1 MRIEFDVTVTTPMF
15 IGGNDSR
22 SLTSCS
28 KNKAE
33 QLLTAEGLRVP
44 SLRGA
49 MRFWFRAI
57 AGRVTSN
64 LAEIKAL
71 ETRVFGGTSG
81 DATRS
86 AVRIQSWPPDK
97 INVGQYGVR
106 MNKDAPPKRWAIEP
120 DTQFQL
126 ALSSHHPQLLRIA
139 IGCLWMVSNFGG
151 VGARTRRG
159 FGGIAVRPLTHEST
173 GDICF
178 GPRLSDINQTDNRN
192 LTQFSTRL
200 KPDQLAMKRQEVVER
215 VVQELKLSQT
225 VELIR
230 NTIRGLVATDSSIN
244 RGYSTLGVS
253 HLIWP
258 SAFDKDSLLGWAN
271 WKDAL
276 EHARQHVY
284 VPFKNALCLSHIGNP
299 VPQHAAANSV
309 VGHGMR
315 YTSPLCLKI
324 IGFSQEKQ
332 RRYAILAT
340 VFDNDWHLR
349 VRLSSFLNNRQRDG
363 GFSGNHNR
371 SVADYWQMFLDPTQ
385 ALNGKYL
392 DKNVLEAWP
401 VL

>member
-1 MRIEFDVTVTTPMF
+1 MRIEFDVTVNTPMF

-22 SLTSCS
+22 RLISCNQVEA
-28 KNKAE
+28 K

-57 AGRVTSN
+57 AGRVTSD

-86 AVRIQSWPPDK
+86 AVRIQSWPVSEID
-97 INVGQYGVR
+97 VGQYGVR
-106 MNKDAPPKRWAIEP
+106 MNKDEPPKRWAIEP
-120 DTQFQL
+120 GTQFRL
-126 ALSSHHPQLLRIA
+126 AISSHHPQLLQIA

-159 FGGIAVRPLTHEST
+159 FGGIDISQLTDESI

-178 GPRLSDINQTDNRN
+178 GPKLSKNNKTDIDN
-192 LTQFSTRL
+192 LTQLSKRL
-200 KPDQLAMKRQEVVER
+200 KPDQLAMMRQELVEPL
-215 VVQELKLSQT
+215 VQELKLSQT
-225 VELIR
+225 VDSIR
-230 NTIRGLVATDSSIN
+230 NTIRGLITTDSSIN
-244 RGYSTLGVS
+244 RDYSTLGVS

-258 SAFDKDSLLGWAN
+258 SAFGEDSLLGWDN

-276 EHARQHVY
+276 KDARQHVY
-284 VPFKNALCLSHIGNP
+284 VPFKKALCLSHIGNP
-299 VPQHAAANSV
+299 MPQHAAANSV

-349 VRLSSFLNNRQRDG
+349 VRLSSFLNLRKDDRTFAGDPK
-363 GFSGNHNR
+363 R
-371 SVADYWQMFLDPTQ
+371 AVAEYWQMFLDPTQ